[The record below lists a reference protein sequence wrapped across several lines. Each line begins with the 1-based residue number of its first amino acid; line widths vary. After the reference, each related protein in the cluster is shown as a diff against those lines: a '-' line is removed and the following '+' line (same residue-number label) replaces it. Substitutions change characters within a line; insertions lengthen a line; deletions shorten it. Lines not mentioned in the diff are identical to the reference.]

1 MGEAYERDVACW
13 KQTANVLVK
22 AKDAYRVN
30 FEMCSKNMLLTSHLT
45 QAASPLDCNIIRACP
60 NPAASLMLTSMEMWP
75 RRLQLENDI
84 HVTSKIIHVVVEGGI
99 TQREHLAPPT
109 SQDI

>member
-1 MGEAYERDVACW
+1 
-13 KQTANVLVK
+13 
-22 AKDAYRVN
+22 
-30 FEMCSKNMLLTSHLT
+30 MCSKNMLLTSHLT

-60 NPAASLMLTSMEMWP
+60 NAAASLMLTSMEMWP

-84 HVTSKIIHVVVEGGI
+84 HVTSKIIRVVVEGGI